1 MPPFNFTIYL
11 PFTVTLSGHSPA
23 PDQVPP
29 AFKTVK
35 INSDSPLLKPTKAAV
50 VNQWNPNA
58 PPPPRKL
65 FTNRLLVNLD
75 LHLNAGK
82 QLLDVMFSM
91 VHSNHLLSHYYIF
104 T

>member
-1 MPPFNFTIYL
+1 MYVEAISNEMPPFNFTIYL

-58 PPPPRKL
+58 PPPPRKS
-65 FTNRLLVNLD
+65 FTNRLLFNLD
-75 LHLNAGK
+75 LHLNAGSS
-82 QLLDVMFSM
+82 F
-91 VHSNHLLSHYYIF
+91 
-104 T
+104 